1 MRRGRHRVRK
11 QERGSIGSQR
21 FIARQG
27 NRDPGIWGH
36 TRDIDAKPNAWRR
49 RGNGETGED
58 GNQGRERGGTRM
70 RVCGGAGTEVPRS
83 NAETGGLGRKYR
95 EM

>member
-11 QERGSIGSQR
+11 QECVSIGSQR

-36 TRDIDAKPNAWRR
+36 TRDIDAKLNAGRR

-58 GNQGRERGGTRM
+58 VNQEHERGGTQM
-70 RVCGGAGTEVPRS
+70 RLCGGAATEVPQ
-83 NAETGGLGRKYR
+83 G
-95 EM
+95 